1 MPGSLPSLL
10 SQSHWVLLRH
20 PHGLWIFQVWSFG
33 AASLGYEMSFVPFA
47 ESPVPS
53 APPHPPRP
61 MSPLCASR
69 LNSAIANP
77 PPVFPGSPAGCI
89 CTHHLP
95 AHSLALSLLPA
106 PSSAV
111 PGPILLCCTSLSLH
125 VLAWLTETSSPG
137 LRRCRR
143 MEQ

>member
-1 MPGSLPSLL
+1 
-10 SQSHWVLLRH
+10 
-20 PHGLWIFQVWSFG
+20 
-33 AASLGYEMSFVPFA
+33 
-47 ESPVPS
+47 
-53 APPHPPRP
+53 

-137 LRRCRR
+137 LSEVEAGGCIYTSSGNRSPAPAPRVSSTIVSTSLKR
-143 MEQ
+143 MACCPGVLSHHSICGLPGAVWLGWADPHLVA